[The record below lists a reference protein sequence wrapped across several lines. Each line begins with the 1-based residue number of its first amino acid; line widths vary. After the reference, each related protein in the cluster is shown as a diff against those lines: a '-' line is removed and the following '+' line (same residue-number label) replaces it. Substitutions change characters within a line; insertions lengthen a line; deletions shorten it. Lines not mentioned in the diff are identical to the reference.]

1 MATFKKFDNQQ
12 VYQLDASGA
21 VFELAVGDVISYDES
36 SKTATKVTSLE
47 GAKTAIDGGLELY
60 LVAQSDA
67 VTYKHG
73 KGYKSYRFDESLEGV
88 ISDNGSTIVA
98 YRIETLSNIE
108 GLPPEDDEVSG
119 DGDESGEGNA

>member
-21 VFELAVGDVISYDES
+21 GFELNVGDVISYNAS
-36 SKTATKVTSLE
+36 AKTATQVTSLAN
-47 GAKTAIDGGLELY
+47 AKQAIDDGLELY

-73 KGYKSYRFDESLEGV
+73 KAYKSYRFDETLEGV
-88 ISDNGSTIVA
+88 SSNNGAIIVA
-98 YRIETLSNIE
+98 YKIDTLTNIE
-108 GLPPEDDEVSG
+108 GLVE
-119 DGDESGEGNA
+119 A

>member
-12 VYQLDASGA
+12 TYQLDASGA
-21 VFELAVGDVISYDES
+21 GFELSVGDVISYNRS
-36 SKTATKVTSLE
+36 TKTATQVTSLAE
-47 GAKTAIDGGLELY
+47 AYTALADNKELF

-88 ISDNGSTIVA
+88 SSDNGAIIVA
-98 YRIETLSNIE
+98 YRIETLENIE
-108 GLPPEDDEVSG
+108 GLED
-119 DGDESGEGNA
+119 

>member
-21 VFELAVGDVISYDES
+21 GFELEVGDVISYNES
-36 SKTATKVTSLE
+36 TKTATQVTSLV
-47 GAKTAIDGGLELY
+47 GAKNAIDNGLELY

-73 KGYKSYRFDESLEGV
+73 KVLHL
-88 ISDNGSTIVA
+88 A
-98 YRIETLSNIE
+98 LH
-108 GLPPEDDEVSG
+108 
-119 DGDESGEGNA
+119 

>member
-21 VFELAVGDVISYDES
+21 GFELEVGDVISYNAS
-36 SKTATKVTSLE
+36 AKTATQVTSLAN
-47 GAKTAIDGGLELY
+47 AKQAIDDGLELY

-73 KGYKSYRFDESLEGV
+73 KAYKSYRFDEDYEDVS
-88 ISDNGSTIVA
+88 SDNGVIVVA
-98 YRIETLSNIE
+98 YKIDTLTNIE
-108 GLPPEDDEVSG
+108 GLE
-119 DGDESGEGNA
+119 A

>member
-21 VFELAVGDVISYDES
+21 GFELEVGDVISYNES
-36 SKTATKVTSLE
+36 TKTATQVTSLADAYE
-47 GAKTAIDGGLELY
+47 ALADNKELY

-88 ISDNGSTIVA
+88 SSNNGAIIVA

-108 GLPPEDDEVSG
+108 GLPAEDEV
-119 DGDESGEGNA
+119 